1 MASSLP
7 RNAFRLTAVRD
18 ALRRITDF
26 RVTEASA
33 LVAAL
38 VRRPISQVT
47 GATLREIFP
56 SPRIDAFVERF
67 ADTLVNGTPH
77 TDEYP
82 VLTDALDATWIRQT
96 TVREDD
102 GVLLVTVDDLTSERL
117 QAVRAEVSTR
127 LRELL
132 FEKASDGIVLVGP
145 DGRVAEAN
153 EAFAAMVK
161 LEHRALIGLR
171 IPDHLD
177 CPTWEPSVEKSFH
190 CQLRAADQGWL
201 AVAVRET
208 PPPYGFRQLVFHDR
222 SALEASEGRYR
233 AALHAANLTA
243 WEIDQATERLT
254 VSESHRTLFD
264 LTPEMPLP
272 TTLSE
277 LRAMVHP
284 EDRYKIWSQ
293 RVAIS
298 DTPGTEP
305 IPFEVQYRIVTPD
318 GAVRWMRSRGELTR
332 RAPGDPGTIYCI
344 TRNITRII
352 ETEARLRESEEHFR
366 SAFEESAVGMALL
379 ANDGA
384 TLQVNSALASMLGY
398 TAAEAMQLHWT
409 AVLHPDEI
417 GPSGALLQEVASG
430 RVASSRDER
439 RCIRRDGTEIW
450 TQMTIAGVRGGDG
463 VAEHL
468 IVQVEDISERKHLET
483 SRREVEERLA
493 LVLDATSD
501 GIWDWDVPA
510 GMVHYGPQWFGILG
524 YPAEARTGELA
535 VFSQL
540 VHPED
545 LLQLWPEV
553 ERHLQAPSGA
563 YDEEFR
569 MRHADGHWVW
579 IRARGRAVK
588 RDAEG
593 RALRM
598 VGTHTDVTRERS
610 LEEQIRHGQ
619 KMDAVGKLAG
629 GVAHDFNNLL
639 TAIGATTELLLD
651 AMPLGSPHHQD
662 LEHIALAADR
672 AKALTRQ
679 LLAFSRQEVE
689 QSADVNVDAV
699 VEQVAP
705 LLHRMLGP
713 AQSLQ
718 IRLGAAGQTL
728 RLDPANLELAL
739 LNLVANARDAMSH
752 GGTVTIET
760 AVEGDAP
767 EPIVVI
773 TVRDTG
779 IGMTAD
785 VRERIFEPF
794 FTTKPQ
800 GKGTGLGMPTVY
812 GFVRRLQGTVDVE
825 SAPGAGTTVR
835 LVLPVLSVPFTPVP
849 TATNQP
855 DDTPGRVVRRVLLV
869 DDDAVVRR
877 STQRLLEHRGIE
889 VVGVDSADAA
899 LAELASTSVPFDV
912 VLSDHAMPGRTGHQL
927 LEEIGVRY
935 PAQRVVLMSGFA
947 DDGELRRTFGTRE
960 VPFLAKPFTLQELLQ
975 ALGG

>member
-7 RNAFRLTAVRD
+7 ANGFRLIAVRD

-26 RVTEASA
+26 RVSEASA
-33 LVAAL
+33 LVATL

-47 GATLREIFP
+47 GTTLREIFP
-56 SPRIDAFVERF
+56 SSRIDDFVDRF
-67 ADTLVNGTPH
+67 ASVLSSGISQ

-82 VLTDALDATWIRQT
+82 ILSDALDATWIRQT
-96 TVREDD
+96 AVRE
-102 GVLLVTVDDLTSERL
+102 GEETLLVTVEDLTAERL

-153 EAFAAMVK
+153 TAFAALVK
-161 LEHRALIGLR
+161 LEPEALIGLR
-171 IPDHLD
+171 LPDHLD
-177 CPTWEPSVEKSFH
+177 CPTWEQSADKSFH
-190 CQLRAADQGWL
+190 CQLRAADHSWW
-201 AVAVRET
+201 AVDIRET
-208 PPPYGFRQLVFHDR
+208 PLPYGFRQLVFRDR

-284 EDRYKIWSQ
+284 EDRYKIWSE

-305 IPFEVQYRIVTPD
+305 IPFEVQYRIVTPA
-318 GAVRWMRSRGELTR
+318 GAVRWMRSRGQLTR
-332 RAPGDPGTIYCI
+332 QAPGDLGTIYCI
-344 TRNITRII
+344 TRDITQIV

-366 SAFEESAVGMALL
+366 SAFEDSAVGMALL
-379 ANDGA
+379 ANEGA

-409 AVLHPDEI
+409 AVLHPDEVAPA
-417 GPSGALLQEVASG
+417 GTLLRDVASG
-430 RVASSRDER
+430 RVTSSRDER
-439 RCIRRDGTEIW
+439 RCIRRDGVMIW
-450 TQMTIAGVRGGDG
+450 TQMTVAGVRGQAG
-463 VAEHL
+463 APEHL
-468 IVQVEDISERKHLET
+468 IVQVEDISARKLSEAA
-483 SRREVEERLA
+483 RAEAEERLA
-493 LVLDATSD
+493 LVLESTHD
-501 GIWDWDVPA
+501 GVWDWDCVT
-510 GMVHYGPQWFGILG
+510 GKIYFGPQWFGMLG
-524 YPAEARTGELA
+524 YPAEGRVGDIS
-535 VFSQL
+535 VFTQL

-545 LLQLWPEV
+545 LTVLWPAV
-553 ERHLQAPSGA
+553 ERHLEAPGDD
-563 YDEEFR
+563 YDMTFR
-569 MRHADGHWVW
+569 MRHAAGHWVW
-579 IRARGRAVK
+579 IRARGRAFA
-588 RDAEG
+588 RDTEG
-593 RALRM
+593 HAGRM
-598 VGTHTDVTRERS
+598 VGTHTDVTHERE
-610 LEEQIRHGQ
+610 LEERIRHGQ

-651 AMPLGSPHHQD
+651 AMPIDNPHHQD

-689 QSADVNVDAV
+689 QSADVIVDAV

-718 IRLGAAGQTL
+718 VRLGAARQTL
-728 RLDPANLELAL
+728 RLDPANLELTL
-739 LNLVANARDAMSH
+739 LNLVANSRDAMPH

-760 AVEGDAP
+760 HVEEAAP
-767 EPIVVI
+767 GHAVVI
-773 TVRDTG
+773 TVQDDG
-779 IGMTAD
+779 IGMAPE

-812 GFVRRLQGTVDVE
+812 GFVRRLEGTVDVE
-825 SAPGAGTTVR
+825 STPGVGTTVR
-835 LVLPVLSVPFTPVP
+835 LVLPVPSVPFTPLP
-849 TATNQP
+849 SATNP
-855 DDTPGRVVRRVLLV
+855 ADHTPGRLVRRVLLV

-889 VVGVDSADAA
+889 VVGVESADAA
-899 LAELASTSVPFDV
+899 LAELASTTMPFDV

-960 VPFLAKPFTLQELLQ
+960 VPFLAKPFTLQELMQ
-975 ALGG
+975 ALGS